1 MITARLA
8 CAWALIVAG
17 QLRAQAPWEWRAW
30 NADNPNILVAG
41 LGANAG
47 LAGLRYARTVGDT
60 PLSIGLGVSPEGYAP
75 YLEVSPSD
83 GFASSYHF
91 YGGIGALFDWRK
103 GRQSAPFLELG
114 GRWSWGRSRHLF
126 GELGLG
132 VIQFRGSPWLLLP
145 LVHPH
150 AQVGIAF

>member
-1 MITARLA
+1 MVTARL
-8 CAWALIVAG
+8 CALALLVAG

-30 NADNPNILVAG
+30 NAENPNILVGG

-60 PLSIGLGVSPEGYAP
+60 PFSLGLGVSSEGYAP
-75 YLEVSPSD
+75 YLEVTPSD
-83 GFASSYHF
+83 GFASSYHV

-103 GRQSAPFLELG
+103 GRQAAPFLELG

-126 GELGLG
+126 GELGLAL
-132 VIQFRGSPWLLLP
+132 IQFRDSPWLVIPLL
-145 LVHPH
+145 HPH
-150 AQVGIAF
+150 VQAGIAF